1 MSATIIR
8 DNRVGKTK
16 LLARL
21 LSEPTTHNCFKI
33 IEQDFAK
40 EMSTKMEMRKRNET
54 SNEAYLKNIG
64 PTYIIK
70 EVETQGQRI
79 RFQIYEV
86 KNK

>member
-1 MSATIIR
+1 
-8 DNRVGKTK
+8 
-16 LLARL
+16 
-21 LSEPTTHNCFKI
+21 
-33 IEQDFAK
+33 
-40 EMSTKMEMRKRNET
+40 MEMRKRNET